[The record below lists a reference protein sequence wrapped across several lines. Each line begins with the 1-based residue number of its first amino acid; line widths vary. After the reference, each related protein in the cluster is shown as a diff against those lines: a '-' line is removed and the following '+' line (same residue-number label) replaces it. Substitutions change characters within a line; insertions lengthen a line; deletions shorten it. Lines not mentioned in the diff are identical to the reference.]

1 MHLHSRDNMTL
12 KILTSKEFESEI
24 KKLVREK
31 HPITILDAVLLYCE
45 QKNLEV
51 ETAASLITPRM
62 KSAIEVEAIKA
73 RLITTKN
80 ARLPIED

>member
-1 MHLHSRDNMTL
+1 MTL
-12 KILTSKEFESEI
+12 KILTSKEFEGEI
-24 KKLVREK
+24 KKLIREK
-31 HPITILDAVLLYCE
+31 HPITMLDAVLLYCE

-62 KSAIEVEAIKA
+62 KSTIEGEAIKA
-73 RLITTKN
+73 RLITTGK